1 MSMRVSYCVER
12 HCDCL
17 LPFPK
22 EAAIC
27 PIPILPD
34 GVTRQSQSNV
44 SCGPML
50 YFSESFEM
58 IGMAETKAGR
68 AIGSLR
74 IPEPSVSSQMMP
86 RVALRARTPRMNA
99 FSTMKCRNGY
109 YSQLVFEMEGSH
121 IDRVPV
127 S

>member
-68 AIGSLR
+68 VI
-74 IPEPSVSSQMMP
+74 EDP
-86 RVALRARTPRMNA
+86 RAECVVTNDAE
-99 FSTMKCRNGY
+99 SG
-109 YSQLVFEMEGSH
+109 FEGTHAEDECLFNYEMQKWLLFATC
-121 IDRVPV
+121 I
-127 S
+127 